1 MLMAHGF
8 LAKIFEVFDRF
19 ETAVDMVTTSEVEV
33 SLTIDR
39 TEHLAEIIKEL
50 EGFADVTHTSRQAIV
65 CLVGDNL
72 RYTPGIAGKIFSAIE
87 GVNIRMIS
95 QGASRLNVSFVIN
108 ESDLLPVISSLHDV
122 FFANVDGEVF
132 A

>member
-1 MLMAHGF
+1 
-8 LAKIFEVFDRF
+8 
-19 ETAVDMVTTSEVEV
+19 MVTTSEVEV

-39 TEHLAEIIKEL
+39 TERLTEITKEL
-50 EGFADVTHTSRQAIV
+50 EGFSDVTHTSQQAIV

-72 RYTPGIAGKIFSAIE
+72 RHTPGIAGKIFSSIE